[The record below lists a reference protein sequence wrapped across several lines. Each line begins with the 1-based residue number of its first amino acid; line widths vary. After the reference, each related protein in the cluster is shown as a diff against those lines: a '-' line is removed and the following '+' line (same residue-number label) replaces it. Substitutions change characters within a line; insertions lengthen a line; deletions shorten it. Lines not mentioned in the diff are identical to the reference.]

1 MALIRLDK
9 LLSAAAAVTRTQAKE
24 MLKAGRVSVSG
35 QRVTD
40 GSMKVDEN
48 AQLTL
53 DGQSVNYTAQYYLMM
68 NKPAGYISATED
80 PRQKTV
86 LQLLPPEYGRAELFP
101 AGRLDKDA
109 EGLLILTSDG
119 DFCHKVISPKSCVWK
134 RYFARTEGTLRPE
147 HIAAFQKG
155 IQLGDG
161 LLCLPAGLEIL
172 TSGEESTCIVT
183 VREGKFHQVK
193 RMLASCGCP
202 VVYLKRLSIGG
213 LKLDESLAPGEVRP
227 LTTEELKSVLQPEE
241 VTKE

>member
-1 MALIRLDK
+1 M
-9 LLSAAAAVTRTQAKE
+9 
-24 MLKAGRVSVSG
+24 
-35 QRVTD
+35 
-40 GSMKVDEN
+40 
-48 AQLTL
+48 
-53 DGQSVNYTAQYYLMM
+53 
-68 NKPAGYISATED
+68 
-80 PRQKTV
+80 
-86 LQLLPPEYGRAELFP
+86 PPEYGRAELFP

-227 LTTEELKSVLQPEE
+227 LTPEELKSVLQPEE